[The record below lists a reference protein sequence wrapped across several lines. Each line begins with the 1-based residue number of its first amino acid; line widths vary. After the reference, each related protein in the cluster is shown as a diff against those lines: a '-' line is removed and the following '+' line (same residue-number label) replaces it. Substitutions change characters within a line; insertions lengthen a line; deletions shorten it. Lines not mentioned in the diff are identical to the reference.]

1 MDTWERISALVQ
13 IAQSNWRANQM
24 HLEMTLADNQDL
36 REQILELK
44 HQLDDA
50 LNRNSVLAVERD
62 ELATWISK
70 HQREQ
75 GKIREAVVDQGQ
87 GS

>member
-50 LNRNSVLAVERD
+50 LNRNSVLAAERD
-62 ELATWISK
+62 ELATWISE
-70 HQREQ
+70 HYREQ
-75 GKIREAVVDQGQ
+75 GKIR
-87 GS
+87 